1 MRNSQINS
9 PPGLAVI
16 LGANGR
22 LGMAAVWAFL
32 AAGWRV
38 RAFVRGVFKGDPHA
52 ALEVVSGDALAPNAV
67 STAAQGA
74 QVIVNALNVPYG
86 DWARDTPK
94 LTHAVILAA
103 AKTGA
108 TVVLPG
114 NVYHFGASM
123 PAVLSETSPVKPTHA
138 LGKIR
143 QQMESS
149 YRRRAPLEG
158 FQVVILRAGDF
169 FGPAALKPS
178 GGWFDSHIAAKF
190 AQGKLRY
197 PGPLDVVHAWAY
209 LPDLAQAMVELAQR
223 RSALAQVETVGF
235 PGYHLSGGELMRSL
249 ENIAGRKLKIKAMP
263 WRFIRFASLFSATL
277 RGVVQTEYLW
287 RTPHAI
293 DGAKFRELLPDFNET
308 PLPIALAQAVRQ
320 LTNNQ

>member
-1 MRNSQINS
+1 MRHSQINS
-9 PPGLAVI
+9 PPSLALI

-22 LGMAAVWAFL
+22 LGAAAVRAFL

-38 RAFVRGVFKGDPHA
+38 RALVRDVFKGDPHE
-52 ALEVVSGDALAPNAV
+52 ALEVVSGNALAPNAV

-108 TVVLPG
+108 TVLLPG

-123 PAVLSETSPVKPTHA
+123 PAVLSETSPVEPTHA

-143 QQMESS
+143 QQMENS

-169 FGPAALKPS
+169 FGPAALQPS
-178 GGWFDSHIAAKF
+178 GGWFDSHIAIKF
-190 AQGKLRY
+190 AQGKLCY

-209 LPDLAQAMVELAQR
+209 LPDLAQAIVALAQR
-223 RSALAQVETVGF
+223 RTALAQVENVGF
-235 PGYHLSGGELMRSL
+235 PGYHLTGGELIRAL
-249 ENIAGRKLKIKAMP
+249 ENIAGRKLKVKPMP
-263 WRFIRFASLFSATL
+263 WRLIRFASLFSATL

-293 DGAKFRELLPDFNET
+293 DGTKFRELLPGFKET
-308 PLPIALAQAVRQ
+308 PLPIALAQAVRK
-320 LTNNQ
+320 LTNN